1 METENDQHESDL
13 EEVESPTDFVSALSA
28 KERHRLETRP
38 VIDHLPDAVVKDE
51 HGNMVFLARPGDKIV
66 IERYATVLEGRPWLD
81 TKTYT
86 VYTIDGA
93 NGNLML
99 IDEELQRQA
108 MSNYITGTRYGYRF
122 KLPTAKM
129 PDLGKRRRGRPK
141 KLVLV
146 EPAPTPADETS
157 TVKRGRGRP
166 KGSKNRPA
174 EVREAERA
182 AKKVKKKRGRRVKSS
197 D

>member
-1 METENDQHESDL
+1 MSMEQTDEANEHTDEEPDESGEADF
-13 EEVESPTDFVSALSA
+13 EEEAEVDAHGGSDVIAAMSAR
-28 KERHRLETRP
+28 ERHRLETRP
-38 VIDHLPDAVVKDE
+38 NIDHLPDAVVKDE

-108 MSNYITGTRYGYRF
+108 MSNYITGTQYGYRF

-129 PDLGKRRRGRPK
+129 PNLGARRRGRPRK
-141 KLVLV
+141 NLL
-146 EPAPTPADETS
+146 APPPPPADDAAP
-157 TVKRGRGRP
+157 VKRGRGRP
-166 KGSKNRPA
+166 KGAKN
-174 EVREAERA
+174 
-182 AKKVKKKRGRRVKSS
+182 KSTVVS
-197 D
+197 